1 MRTCCYGGVLTSI
14 HLPYLFMKIT
24 FVLPNLSLTGG
35 MRVLSI
41 YTELLQKRGHKIF
54 IVSTP
59 VSQPTLIEQL
69 RSLLRGRGWQSAPK
83 TPKSHFDKVDVE
95 IRVLETYR
103 PITDL
108 DVPDADIVMATW
120 WETAE
125 WVAKLSPSKGTKV
138 YFLQH
143 YEAFDYIPK
152 GRVEATWR
160 LPMHK
165 IAVAQWLAD
174 IARNEYGDLSV
185 SLVPPTVDT
194 KQFYD
199 PHSRSKQP
207 RGKQLVPTVG
217 MYYTTTPWK
226 GCDIALKAFSIAAKK
241 IPNLRLVAF
250 GGGGDTPAPN
260 VLPEGTEYN
269 KEPAQD
275 QLKEFYSKCDAWLF
289 ASRSEGFGLPIIEA
303 MACGTPV
310 IGTPAG
316 AAPELLAGGG
326 GILVK
331 PEDPEDMAKA
341 IEQICQLPDAEWRA
355 MSETALETVINYTWE
370 DATNLFEAALYAALE
385 RQAQLTNK
393 T

>member
-1 MRTCCYGGVLTSI
+1 
-14 HLPYLFMKIT
+14 MKIT
-24 FVLPNLSLTGG
+24 FVLPNLAITGG

-41 YTELLQKRGHKIF
+41 YAEILLKRGHKIF

-59 VSQPTLIEQL
+59 QARPTLRQQL
-69 RSLLRGRGWQSAPK
+69 RSVVRGRGWLAAPK
-83 TPKSHFDKVDVE
+83 KEAFFFDKVDVE
-95 IRVLETYR
+95 SRVLETWR
-103 PITDL
+103 PITDR
-108 DVPDADIVMATW
+108 DVPDADIIMATW

-125 WVAKLSPSKGTKV
+125 WVSKLSPSKGAKV

-143 YEAFDYIPK
+143 YEAFEYTPK
-152 GRVEATWR
+152 DRVDATWR

-165 IAVAQWLAD
+165 IVVARWLED
-174 IARNEYGDLSV
+174 MARNEYGDLSA
-185 SLVPPTVDT
+185 SLVPPTVDS

-207 RGKQLVPTVG
+207 RGKQSVPTVG
-217 MYYTTTPWK
+217 MYYSTPPWK
-226 GCDIALKAFSIAAKK
+226 GCDIALEAFSIAAKK

-250 GGGGDTPAPN
+250 GCGDPAPAN
-260 VLPEGTEYN
+260 FPNGTEYDIF
-269 KEPAQD
+269 PTQD

-289 ASRSEGFGLPIIEA
+289 ASRSEGFGLPILEA

-316 AAPELLAGGG
+316 GAPELLAGGG

-341 IEQICQLPDAEWRA
+341 IEQICQLSDAEWRA

-370 DATNLFEAALYAALE
+370 DATDLFEAALYTARE
-385 RQAQLTNK
+385 RQPQLTEK
-393 T
+393 A

>member
-1 MRTCCYGGVLTSI
+1 
-14 HLPYLFMKIT
+14 MKIT
-24 FVLPNLSLTGG
+24 FVLPTLSLTGG

-54 IVSTP
+54 IVSMP
-59 VSQPTLIEQL
+59 VPQPTLLQQL
-69 RSLLRGRGWQSAPK
+69 RSLLRGRGWLSASN
-83 TPKSHFDKVDVE
+83 TQKSHFDKVDVE
-95 IRVLETYR
+95 SRVLETNR

-108 DVPDADIVMATW
+108 DVPDADIIMATW

-125 WVAKLSPSKGTKV
+125 WVAKLSPSKGAKV

-143 YEAFDYIPK
+143 YEAFDYVPK

-199 PHSRSKQP
+199 PQSRAKQP

-226 GCDIALKAFSIAAKK
+226 GCDIALKALSIAAKK

-250 GGGGDTPAPN
+250 SSGDDSP
-260 VLPEGTEYN
+260 LPHLVPEDTEYN
-269 KEPAQD
+269 KEPTQD

-289 ASRSEGFGLPIIEA
+289 SSRSEGFGLPILEA

-355 MSETALETVINYTWE
+355 MSEAALETVINYTWE
-370 DATNLFEAALYAALE
+370 DATNLFEAALYTALE

-393 T
+393 M

>member
-1 MRTCCYGGVLTSI
+1 
-14 HLPYLFMKIT
+14 MKIT
-24 FVLPNLSLTGG
+24 FVLPTLGLTGG

-41 YTELLQKRGHKIF
+41 YTELLQKRGHKIL

-59 VSQPTLIEQL
+59 PRQPTLIEQL
-69 RSLLRGRGWQSAPK
+69 KSLLRGRGWGSVPK
-83 TPKSHFDKVDVE
+83 KEQSHFDNVDVE
-95 IRVLETYR
+95 RRVLETNR
-103 PITDL
+103 RITDL
-108 DVPDADIVMATW
+108 DVPDADIIMATW

-125 WVAKLSPSKGTKV
+125 SVAKLSNSKGAKV

-199 PHSRSKQP
+199 PELRSKQQQS
-207 RGKQLVPTVG
+207 KQSVPTVG
-217 MYYTTTPWK
+217 LYHSTTPWE

-250 GGGGDTPAPN
+250 GSGETPPAY
-260 VLPEGTEYN
+260 LPLPAGTEYIMSLT
-269 KEPAQD
+269 QD
-275 QLKEFYSKCDAWLF
+275 QLRESYSRCDAWLF
-289 ASRSEGFGLPIIEA
+289 SSRSEGFGLPIIEA

-331 PEDPEDMAKA
+331 LEDPEDMALA
-341 IEQICQLPDAEWRA
+341 IEQICQLSDAQWRE
-355 MSETALETVINYTWE
+355 MSEKALETVINYTWE
-370 DATNLFEAALYAALE
+370 DATDLFEAALYAARE
-385 RQAQLTNK
+385 RQPELTGK
-393 T
+393 A

>member
-1 MRTCCYGGVLTSI
+1 
-14 HLPYLFMKIT
+14 MKIT
-24 FVLPNLSLTGG
+24 FVLPTLGLTGG

-41 YTELLQKRGHKIF
+41 YTELLQKRGHKIL

-59 VSQPTLIEQL
+59 PRQPTLIEQL
-69 RSLLRGRGWQSAPK
+69 KSLLRGRGWESVPEK
-83 TPKSHFDKVDVE
+83 EESHFDKVDVE
-95 IRVLETYR
+95 LRVLETNR
-103 PITDL
+103 RITDL
-108 DVPDADIVMATW
+108 DVPDADIIMATW

-125 WVAKLSPSKGTKV
+125 SVAKLSNSKGAKV

-143 YEAFDYIPK
+143 YEAFDYVPK

-199 PHSRSKQP
+199 PELRSKQQQS
-207 RGKQLVPTVG
+207 KQSVPTVG
-217 MYYTTTPWK
+217 LYYSTTPWK

-250 GGGGDTPAPN
+250 GSGETPPAD
-260 VLPEGTEYN
+260 LPLPDNTEYIMS
-269 KEPAQD
+269 PTQD
-275 QLKEFYSKCDAWLF
+275 QLRESYSRCDAWLF
-289 ASRSEGFGLPIIEA
+289 SSRSEGFGLPIIEA

-331 PEDPEDMAKA
+331 LEDPEDMALA
-341 IEQICQLPDAEWRA
+341 IEQICQLSDAQWRE
-355 MSETALETVINYTWE
+355 MSEKALETVINYTWE
-370 DATNLFEAALYAALE
+370 DATDLFEAALYAARE
-385 RQAQLTNK
+385 RQPELTGK
-393 T
+393 A

>member
-1 MRTCCYGGVLTSI
+1 
-14 HLPYLFMKIT
+14 MKIT
-24 FVLPNLSLTGG
+24 FVLPTLALTGG

-41 YTELLQKRGHKIF
+41 YTKILQQRGHTIC

-59 VSQPTLIEQL
+59 PGRPTSMQQL
-69 RSLLRGRGWQSAPK
+69 RSVLRGKGWEPAPVRGP
-83 TPKSHFDKVDVE
+83 SHFDNVDVE
-95 IRVLETYR
+95 GRVLETCR
-103 PITDL
+103 PVTDS

-125 WVAKLSPSKGTKV
+125 WVSKLSPSKGAKV

-165 IAVAQWLAD
+165 ITVAQWLAD
-174 IARNEYGDLSV
+174 KARNEYGDLSV

-199 PHSRSKQP
+199 SQSRSKQP
-207 RGKQLVPTVG
+207 RGKQSVPTVG
-217 MYYTTTPWK
+217 LYYSTTPWK
-226 GCDIALKAFSIAAKK
+226 GCDLALEAFSIAAKK

-250 GGGGDTPAPN
+250 GSGETPPPY
-260 VLPEGTEYN
+260 LPLPDGTEYIRA
-269 KEPAQD
+269 PSQD
-275 QLKEFYSKCDAWLF
+275 QLREFYSKCDAWLF

-303 MACGTPV
+303 MACSTPV

-341 IEQICQLPDAEWRA
+341 IEQICQLSDAEWRA
-355 MSETALETVINYTWE
+355 MSENALETVIHYTWE
-370 DATNLFEAALYAALE
+370 DATDLFEAALYAAME
-385 RQAQLTNK
+385 GQRQLTKNA
-393 T
+393 

>member
-1 MRTCCYGGVLTSI
+1 
-14 HLPYLFMKIT
+14 MKIT
-24 FVLPNLSLTGG
+24 FVLPSLGLTGG

-54 IVSTP
+54 IVS
-59 VSQPTLIEQL
+59 QPLPQPSLIQQL
-69 RSLLRGRGWQSAPK
+69 RSVLRGRGWLSAPK
-83 TPKSHFDKVDVE
+83 TQKSHFDKVDVE
-95 IRVLETYR
+95 SRVIETNR
-103 PITDL
+103 AITDR

-125 WVAKLSPSKGTKV
+125 WVAKLSPSKGAKV

-143 YEAFDYIPK
+143 YEAFDYVPK

-185 SLVPPTVDT
+185 SLVPPTVDA

-199 PHSRSKQP
+199 PQSRGKQP

-226 GCDIALKAFSIAAKK
+226 GCDMALKAFSIAAKK

-250 GGGGDTPAPN
+250 GCGHDGPQADL
-260 VLPEGTEYN
+260 LPEGTEYS
-269 KEPAQD
+269 KEPTQD

-289 ASRSEGFGLPIIEA
+289 SSRSEGFGLPILEA

-341 IEQICQLPDAEWRA
+341 IEQICQLSDAEWRA
-355 MSETALETVINYTWE
+355 MSETALETVRNYTWE
-370 DATNLFEAALYAALE
+370 DATNLLEAAFYTAVE
-385 RQAQLTNK
+385 RQSQLTNK

>member
-1 MRTCCYGGVLTSI
+1 
-14 HLPYLFMKIT
+14 MKIT
-24 FVLPNLSLTGG
+24 FVLPTLSLTGS
-35 MRVLSI
+35 MRVLCI

-54 IVSTP
+54 IVSMP
-59 VSQPTLIEQL
+59 LPQPTLIQQL

-83 TPKSHFDKVDVE
+83 TQKSHFDKVDVE
-95 IRVLETYR
+95 SRVIETNR

-125 WVAKLSPSKGTKV
+125 WVAKLSPRKGTKV
-138 YFLQH
+138 YFLPH
-143 YEAFDYIPK
+143 YEAFDNVPQ

-199 PHSRSKQP
+199 PQSRLGQP
-207 RGKQLVPTVG
+207 RGKQSVPTVG
-217 MYYTTTPWK
+217 MYYTRTPWK
-226 GCDIALKAFSIAAKK
+226 GCDIALKAFSLAAQK

-250 GGGGDTPAPN
+250 GSGDSPPPN
-260 VLPEGTEYN
+260 LLPNGTEYN
-269 KEPAQD
+269 KEPTQE

-289 ASRSEGFGLPIIEA
+289 SSRSEGFGLPILEA

-310 IGTPAG
+310 IGTTAG
-316 AAPELLAGGG
+316 AAPELQACGG

-341 IEQICQLPDAEWRA
+341 IEQICQLSDAEWRA
-355 MSETALETVINYTWE
+355 MSETALETVINYTW
-370 DATNLFEAALYAALE
+370 
-385 RQAQLTNK
+385 
-393 T
+393 

>member
-1 MRTCCYGGVLTSI
+1 
-14 HLPYLFMKIT
+14 MKIT
-24 FVLPNLSLTGG
+24 FVLPTLSLTGG

-41 YTELLQKRGHKIF
+41 YAELLQKRGHKIF

-59 VSQPTLIEQL
+59 QGQRTLIQQV
-69 RSLLRGRGWQSAPK
+69 RSLLRGKGWESAPEK
-83 TPKSHFDKVDVE
+83 EPSHFDKVDVE
-95 IRVLETYR
+95 RLVLETNR

-108 DVPDADIVMATW
+108 DVPDADIIMATW

-125 WVAKLSPSKGTKV
+125 WVAKLSDSKGAKV

-143 YEAFDYIPK
+143 YEAFDYLPK

-174 IARNEYGDLSV
+174 IARNEYGDFSV

-199 PHSRSKQP
+199 SQSRGQQR
-207 RGKQLVPTVG
+207 RGKQSVPTVG
-217 MYYTTTPWK
+217 MYYSTTPWK
-226 GCDIALKAFSIAAKK
+226 GCDIALEAFSIAAKK

-250 GGGGDTPAPN
+250 GSGDTPPPYMP
-260 VLPEGTEYN
+260 LPDGTEYN
-269 KEPAQD
+269 KEPTQD

-289 ASRSEGFGLPIIEA
+289 SSRSEGFGLPILEA
-303 MACGTPV
+303 MACRTPV

-331 PEDPEDMAKA
+331 PEDPEDMARA
-341 IEQICQLPDAEWRA
+341 IEQICQLSDAQWRA
-355 MSETALETVINYTWE
+355 MSESAWETVIHYTWE
-370 DATNLFEAALYAALE
+370 DATDLFEAALYAAVE
-385 RQAQLTNK
+385 RQPQLTEK
-393 T
+393 A

>member
-1 MRTCCYGGVLTSI
+1 
-14 HLPYLFMKIT
+14 MKIT
-24 FVLPNLSLTGG
+24 FVLPTLGLTGG

-54 IVSTP
+54 IVSLP
-59 VSQPTLIEQL
+59 LPQPTLIQQL
-69 RSLLRGRGWQSAPK
+69 RSLLRGRGWLSAPK
-83 TPKSHFDKVDVE
+83 TQKSHFDKVDVE
-95 IRVLETYR
+95 SRVIETNR

-125 WVAKLSPSKGTKV
+125 WVAKLSPSKGAKV

-143 YEAFDYIPK
+143 YEAFDYVPK

-199 PHSRSKQP
+199 PQSRAKQP

-250 GGGGDTPAPN
+250 GCGHDGPLADL
-260 VLPEGTEYN
+260 LPEGTEYN
-269 KEPAQD
+269 KEPTQD

-289 ASRSEGFGLPIIEA
+289 SSRSEGFGLPILEA

-341 IEQICQLPDAEWRA
+341 IEQICQLSDAEWRA
-355 MSETALETVINYTWE
+355 MSETALETVRNYTWE
-370 DATNLFEAALYAALE
+370 DATNLLEAAFYTALE

>member
-1 MRTCCYGGVLTSI
+1 
-14 HLPYLFMKIT
+14 MKIT
-24 FVLPNLSLTGG
+24 FVLPTLGLTGG

-41 YTELLQKRGHKIF
+41 YTELLQKRGHKIL

-59 VSQPTLIEQL
+59 PRQPTLIEQL
-69 RSLLRGRGWQSAPK
+69 KSLLRGRGWESVPEK
-83 TPKSHFDKVDVE
+83 EESHFDKVDVE
-95 IRVLETYR
+95 RRVLETNR
-103 PITDL
+103 RITDL
-108 DVPDADIVMATW
+108 DVPDADIIMATW

-125 WVAKLSPSKGTKV
+125 SVAKLSNSKGAKV

-199 PHSRSKQP
+199 PELRSKQQ
-207 RGKQLVPTVG
+207 RSKQSVPTVG
-217 MYYTTTPWK
+217 LYYSTTPWK

-250 GGGGDTPAPN
+250 GSGETPPAD
-260 VLPEGTEYN
+260 LPLPDNTEYIMS
-269 KEPAQD
+269 PTQD
-275 QLKEFYSKCDAWLF
+275 QLRESYSRCDAWLF
-289 ASRSEGFGLPIIEA
+289 SSRSEGFGLPIIEA

-331 PEDPEDMAKA
+331 LEDPEDMALA
-341 IEQICQLPDAEWRA
+341 IEQICQLSDAQWRE
-355 MSETALETVINYTWE
+355 MSEKALETVINYTWE
-370 DATNLFEAALYAALE
+370 DATDLFEAALYAARE
-385 RQAQLTNK
+385 RQPELTGK
-393 T
+393 A

>member
-1 MRTCCYGGVLTSI
+1 
-14 HLPYLFMKIT
+14 MKIT
-24 FVLPNLSLTGG
+24 FVLPTLSLTGG

-41 YTELLQKRGHKIF
+41 YTELLQKRGDKIF

-59 VSQPTLIEQL
+59 PRQATLIQQL
-69 RSLLRGRGWQSAPK
+69 RWLLRGRGWQSAPK
-83 TPKSHFDKVDVE
+83 KEQSHFDKVEVE
-95 IRVLETYR
+95 SRVLETYR
-103 PITDL
+103 PITDK
-108 DVPDADIVMATW
+108 DIPHADIIMATW

-138 YFLQH
+138 YFIQH
-143 YEAFDYIPK
+143 YEAFDYVPK
-152 GRVEATWR
+152 GRVEATKR

-165 IAVAQWLAD
+165 IAVALWPAD
-174 IARNEYGDLSV
+174 IARNQYADLSV

-199 PHSRSKQP
+199 PQSRAKQP

-226 GCDIALKAFSIAAKK
+226 GCDIALKAFSLAAEK
-241 IPNLRLVAF
+241 IPHLRLVAF
-250 GGGGDTPAPN
+250 GCGDDTPPPN
-260 VLPEGTEYN
+260 LLPEGTEYN
-269 KEPAQD
+269 KEPTQD
-275 QLKEFYSKCDAWLF
+275 KLKEVYSKCDAWLF

-341 IEQICQLPDAEWRA
+341 IEQICQLSDAEWRA
-355 MSETALETVINYTWE
+355 MSKAALEKVVNYNWE
-370 DATNLFEAALYAALE
+370 DASNLFEAALYAAVE

>member
-1 MRTCCYGGVLTSI
+1 
-14 HLPYLFMKIT
+14 MKIT
-24 FVLPNLSLTGG
+24 FVLPTLGLTGG

-41 YTELLQKRGHKIF
+41 YTELLQKRGHKIL
-54 IVSTP
+54 IVSTATQ
-59 VSQPTLIEQL
+59 QPTLVEQL
-69 RSLLRGRGWQSAPK
+69 RSLLKGGGWLPAAEKEP
-83 TPKSHFDKVDVE
+83 SHFDKVDVE
-95 IRVLETYR
+95 HLVLETSR
-103 PITDL
+103 PITDA
-108 DVPDADIVMATW
+108 DVPDADVIMATW

-125 WVAKLSPSKGTKV
+125 PVAKLSNSKGAKV

-174 IARNEYGDLSV
+174 IARNEYDDLSV

-199 PHSRSKQP
+199 PESRSK
-207 RGKQLVPTVG
+207 KQQSKQSVPTVG
-217 MYYTTTPWK
+217 LYYSTTPWK
-226 GCDIALKAFSIAAKK
+226 GCDIALKAFCIAAKK

-250 GGGGDTPAPN
+250 GSGETPPAY
-260 VLPEGTEYN
+260 LPLPGNTEYIMS
-269 KEPAQD
+269 PTQD
-275 QLKEFYSKCDAWLF
+275 QLRESYSRCDAWLF
-289 ASRSEGFGLPIIEA
+289 PSRSEGFGLPIIEA

-316 AAPELLAGGG
+316 AAPEMLAGGG

-331 PEDPEDMAKA
+331 PEDPEDMARA
-341 IEQICQLPDAEWRA
+341 IEQICELSEPQWAE
-355 MSETALETVINYTWE
+355 MSEKALEAVINYTWE
-370 DATNLFEAALYAALE
+370 DAAALFEAALYLARE
-385 RQAQLTNK
+385 RQPELTP
-393 T
+393 

>member
-1 MRTCCYGGVLTSI
+1 
-14 HLPYLFMKIT
+14 MKIT
-24 FVLPNLSLTGG
+24 FVLPTLNLTGG

-41 YTELLQKRGHKIF
+41 YTELLQKRGHKIL

-59 VSQPTLIEQL
+59 PRQPTLIEQL
-69 RSLLRGRGWQSAPK
+69 KSLLRGRGWGSVPK
-83 TPKSHFDKVDVE
+83 KEESHFDNVDVE
-95 IRVLETYR
+95 RRVLETNR
-103 PITDL
+103 RITDL
-108 DVPDADIVMATW
+108 DVPDADIIMATW

-125 WVAKLSPSKGTKV
+125 SVAKLSNSKGAKV

-199 PHSRSKQP
+199 PELRSKQQQS
-207 RGKQLVPTVG
+207 KQSVPTVG
-217 MYYTTTPWK
+217 LYYSTTPWK

-250 GGGGDTPAPN
+250 GSGETPPAD
-260 VLPEGTEYN
+260 LPLPDNTEYIMS
-269 KEPAQD
+269 PTQD
-275 QLKEFYSKCDAWLF
+275 QLRESYSRCDAWLF
-289 ASRSEGFGLPIIEA
+289 SSRSEGFGLPIIEA

-331 PEDPEDMAKA
+331 LEDPEDMALA
-341 IEQICQLPDAEWRA
+341 IEQICQLSDAQWRE
-355 MSETALETVINYTWE
+355 MSEKALETVINYTWE
-370 DATNLFEAALYAALE
+370 DATDLFEAALYAARE
-385 RQAQLTNK
+385 RQPELTGK
-393 T
+393 A

>member
-1 MRTCCYGGVLTSI
+1 
-14 HLPYLFMKIT
+14 MKIT
-24 FVLPNLSLTGG
+24 FVLPTLSLTGG

-54 IVSTP
+54 IVSMP
-59 VSQPTLIEQL
+59 LPQPTLIQQL
-69 RSLLRGRGWQSAPK
+69 RSLLRGRGWLSAPK
-83 TPKSHFDKVDVE
+83 TQKSHFDKVDVE
-95 IRVLETYR
+95 SRVIETNR

-143 YEAFDYIPK
+143 YEAFDYVPK
-152 GRVEATWR
+152 ARVEATWR

-174 IARNEYGDLSV
+174 IARNEYGDFSV

-199 PHSRSKQP
+199 PHSRAKQP

-226 GCDIALKAFSIAAKK
+226 GCELALKAFSLAAKK

-250 GGGGDTPAPN
+250 GSGHDSSNPN
-260 VLPEGTEYN
+260 LLPEGTEYN
-269 KEPAQD
+269 KEPTQD

-289 ASRSEGFGLPIIEA
+289 SSSSEGFGLPILEA

-331 PEDPEDMAKA
+331 PQDPEDMAKA
-341 IEQICQLPDAEWRA
+341 IEQICQLSDAEWRA
-355 MSETALETVINYTWE
+355 MSETALQTVINYTWE
-370 DATNLFEAALYAALE
+370 DATNLFEAALYTAVE
-385 RQAQLTNK
+385 RQAQLTNN

>member
-1 MRTCCYGGVLTSI
+1 
-14 HLPYLFMKIT
+14 MKIT
-24 FVLPNLSLTGG
+24 FVLPTLSLTGG

-54 IVSTP
+54 IVSIP
-59 VSQPTLIEQL
+59 LPQPTLMQQL
-69 RSLLRGRGWQSAPK
+69 RSVLRGRGWLSAPK
-83 TPKSHFDKVDVE
+83 TPKSHFDKVEVE
-95 IRVLETYR
+95 SRVIETNR

-143 YEAFDYIPK
+143 YEAFEYVPK

-199 PHSRSKQP
+199 PQSRAKQP

-217 MYYTTTPWK
+217 LYYTTTPWK
-226 GCDIALKAFSIAAKK
+226 GCDLALKAFYLAAKK

-250 GGGGDTPAPN
+250 SSGHDSPVPHL
-260 VLPEGTEYN
+260 LPEGTEYN
-269 KEPAQD
+269 KEPTQD
-275 QLKEFYSKCDAWLF
+275 QLKDYYSKCDAWLF
-289 ASRSEGFGLPIIEA
+289 SSRSEGFGLPILEA

-341 IEQICQLPDAEWRA
+341 IEQICQLSDAEWRA
-355 MSETALETVINYTWE
+355 MSETALQTVINYTWE
-370 DATNLFEAALYAALE
+370 DATNLFEAALYTALE
-385 RQAQLTNK
+385 RQAQLTNN

>member
-1 MRTCCYGGVLTSI
+1 
-14 HLPYLFMKIT
+14 MKIT
-24 FVLPNLSLTGG
+24 FVLPSLSLSGG

-41 YTELLQKRGHKIF
+41 YTELLQQRGHKIL

-59 VSQPTLIEQL
+59 PRQPTLIEQL
-69 RSLLRGRGWQSAPK
+69 KSLLRGRGWESVPEK
-83 TPKSHFDKVDVE
+83 EESHFDKVDVE
-95 IRVLETYR
+95 LRVLETNR
-103 PITDL
+103 RITDL
-108 DVPDADIVMATW
+108 DVPDADIIMATW

-125 WVAKLSPSKGTKV
+125 SVAKLSNSKGAKV

-199 PHSRSKQP
+199 PELRSKQQ
-207 RGKQLVPTVG
+207 RSKQSVPTVG
-217 MYYTTTPWK
+217 LYYSTTPWK

-250 GGGGDTPAPN
+250 GSGETPPAD
-260 VLPEGTEYN
+260 LPLPDNTEYIMS
-269 KEPAQD
+269 PTQD
-275 QLKEFYSKCDAWLF
+275 QLRESYSRCDAWLF
-289 ASRSEGFGLPIIEA
+289 SSRSEGFGLPIIEA

-331 PEDPEDMAKA
+331 LEDPEDMALA
-341 IEQICQLPDAEWRA
+341 IEQICQLSDAQWRE
-355 MSETALETVINYTWE
+355 MSEKALETVINYTWE
-370 DATNLFEAALYAALE
+370 DATDLFEAALYAARE
-385 RQAQLTNK
+385 RQPELTGK
-393 T
+393 A

>member
-1 MRTCCYGGVLTSI
+1 MCFI
-14 HLPYLFMKIT
+14 YLKSA
-24 FVLPNLSLTGG
+24 V
-35 MRVLSI
+35 
-41 YTELLQKRGHKIF
+41 F
-54 IVSTP
+54 IVSLP
-59 VSQPTLIEQL
+59 LPQPTLIQQF
-69 RSLLRGRGWQSAPK
+69 RSLLRGRGWLSAPK
-83 TPKSHFDKVDVE
+83 TQKSHFDKVDVE
-95 IRVLETYR
+95 SRVIETNR

-108 DVPDADIVMATW
+108 DVPDADIVMPTW

-125 WVAKLSPSKGTKV
+125 RAAKLSPRKGTKV

-143 YEAFDYIPK
+143 YEAFDYVPK
-152 GRVEATWR
+152 GRVEATCR

-199 PHSRSKQP
+199 PQSRAKQP

-250 GGGGDTPAPN
+250 GCGHDGPLAHL
-260 VLPEGTEYN
+260 LPEGTEYN
-269 KEPAQD
+269 KEATQD

-289 ASRSEGFGLPIIEA
+289 SSRSEGFGLPILEA

-341 IEQICQLPDAEWRA
+341 IEQICQLSDAEWRA
-355 MSETALETVINYTWE
+355 MSETALETVRNYTWE
-370 DATNLFEAALYAALE
+370 DATNLLEAAFYTALE

>member
-1 MRTCCYGGVLTSI
+1 
-14 HLPYLFMKIT
+14 MKIT
-24 FVLPNLSLTGG
+24 FVLPTLGLTGG
-35 MRVLSI
+35 MRVLAI

-54 IVSTP
+54 IVSMP
-59 VSQPTLIEQL
+59 LPEPTLMQQL
-69 RSLLRGRGWQSAPK
+69 RSLLRGRGWLSAPK
-83 TPKSHFDKVDVE
+83 TQKSHFDKVDVE
-95 IRVLETYR
+95 SRVIETNR
-103 PITDL
+103 PITDR

-125 WVAKLSPSKGTKV
+125 WVAKLSPSKGAKV

-143 YEAFDYIPK
+143 YEAFDYVPK

-199 PHSRSKQP
+199 PQSRAKQP

-250 GGGGDTPAPN
+250 GCGHDGPLADL
-260 VLPEGTEYN
+260 LPEGTEYN
-269 KEPAQD
+269 KEPTQD

-289 ASRSEGFGLPIIEA
+289 SSRSEGFGLPILEA

-341 IEQICQLPDAEWRA
+341 IEQICQLSDAEWRA
-355 MSETALETVINYTWE
+355 MSETALETVRNYTWE
-370 DATNLFEAALYAALE
+370 DATNLLEAAFYTALE
-385 RQAQLTNK
+385 RQAQLTN
-393 T
+393 

>member
-1 MRTCCYGGVLTSI
+1 
-14 HLPYLFMKIT
+14 MKIT
-24 FVLPNLSLTGG
+24 FVLPTLSLKGG

-41 YTELLQKRGHKIF
+41 YTELLLKRGHKIF
-54 IVSTP
+54 IVSMP
-59 VSQPTLIEQL
+59 PPQPTWLQQL
-69 RSLLRGRGWQSAPK
+69 RSLLRGRGWPSAPK
-83 TPKSHFDKVDVE
+83 KQKSHFDKVDVE
-95 IRVLETYR
+95 SRVIETNR

-108 DVPDADIVMATW
+108 DLPDADIVMATW

-143 YEAFDYIPK
+143 YEAFDYVPK

-194 KQFYD
+194 KHFYD
-199 PHSRSKQP
+199 PQSRAKQP

-226 GCDIALKAFSIAAKK
+226 GCDLALKAFSIAAKK

-250 GGGGDTPAPN
+250 GSGHDSPLPHL
-260 VLPEGTEYN
+260 LPEGTEYN
-269 KEPAQD
+269 KEPSQD

-289 ASRSEGFGLPIIEA
+289 SSSSEGFGLPILEA

-331 PEDPEDMAKA
+331 PQDPEDMAKA

-355 MSETALETVINYTWE
+355 MSESALETVINYTWE
-370 DATNLFEAALYAALE
+370 DATNLFEAALYTALE

-393 T
+393 R